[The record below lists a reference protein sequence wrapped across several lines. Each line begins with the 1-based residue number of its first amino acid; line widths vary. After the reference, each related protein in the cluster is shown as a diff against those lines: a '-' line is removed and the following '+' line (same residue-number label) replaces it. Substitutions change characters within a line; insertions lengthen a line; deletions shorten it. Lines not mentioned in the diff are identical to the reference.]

1 MQPEKITFL
10 LQRICVHKMSVEN
23 TTHPTIID
31 VARVAGVSP
40 ATASRA
46 LANYGRVAAATIVRV
61 KQAAEEI
68 GYRPNELA
76 RSMRSGST
84 RTIGLVIISDF
95 TNAFFDRATKAI
107 VDTARSRGY
116 QVLISHTD
124 EDIDVE
130 RRAVRTLLDKQ
141 VDGLIIVPSLARDH
155 SHLSSN
161 SLGGKPVVLIDRLAQ
176 EIDATSVTTNDFSGA
191 RAAVRHAVSLGHKR
205 LGFLI
210 SAFGVEGFTS
220 ARPELMLTV
229 VSDRAA
235 GFAHGSEVSGIPP
248 HQQQWVYSQD
258 LPVVSES
265 AVAYLLDQPQPPT
278 IIFTS
283 NNDMALAVLTVA
295 GNRGLRI
302 GHDLSLV
309 TVDDSQWAAAMRP
322 GITVIARPVEHLGRL
337 AVEHLVA
344 RIDTPTIAREA
355 IVLPTEL
362 LERDSV
368 ANLKAGAPPH

>member
-1 MQPEKITFL
+1 
-10 LQRICVHKMSVEN
+10 MSVEN

-191 RAAVRHAVSLGHKR
+191 RAAVRHAVSLGHER

>member
-1 MQPEKITFL
+1 
-10 LQRICVHKMSVEN
+10 
-23 TTHPTIID
+23 
-31 VARVAGVSP
+31 
-40 ATASRA
+40 
-46 LANYGRVAAATIVRV
+46 
-61 KQAAEEI
+61 
-68 GYRPNELA
+68 
-76 RSMRSGST
+76 
-84 RTIGLVIISDF
+84 
-95 TNAFFDRATKAI
+95 
-107 VDTARSRGY
+107 
-116 QVLISHTD
+116 
-124 EDIDVE
+124 
-130 RRAVRTLLDKQ
+130 
-141 VDGLIIVPSLARDH
+141 
-155 SHLSSN
+155 
-161 SLGGKPVVLIDRLAQ
+161 
-176 EIDATSVTTNDFSGA
+176 
-191 RAAVRHAVSLGHKR
+191 
-205 LGFLI
+205 
-210 SAFGVEGFTS
+210 
-220 ARPELMLTV
+220 MLTV

-368 ANLKAGAPPH
+368 ANLKAGAPPR